1 MPYNKCEATA
11 FFRKIE
17 VEKNE
22 NKSKLCGAILNIT
35 DQHPVVDV
43 IQLQMYL
50 RKSKGVLIV
59 VVCVVIFFILVV
71 EVSRLNNARE
81 SLGKK
86 FKNLQNIIF
95 HLFTCISCTHT

>member
-1 MPYNKCEATA
+1 MRSYSFLPKN
-11 FFRKIE
+11 RSG
-17 VEKNE
+17 KNE

-35 DQHPVVDV
+35 DQPSIVDV
-43 IQLQMYL
+43 IPLQMYL

-59 VVCVVIFFILVV
+59 VVCGVIFFILVV

-81 SLGKK
+81 SLGKF

-95 HLFTCISCTHT
+95 HLFTCISCTHI